1 MDQLER
7 RVEILVS
14 ENVDYKKKVE
24 SLEDSNANLLSQL
37 QKLQAMI
44 NKQRKN

>member
-7 RVEILVS
+7 RVEILVT
-14 ENVDYKKKVE
+14 ENVDFKKKIE